1 MGGGYEQHFGLR
13 ERAFEPS
20 LDDLP
25 AQLSTSEVESYL
37 VERLRAAGWNGD
49 PVLDLGLAPL
59 LHEATGGDR
68 VAIDR
73 AMTALLE
80 EAAAAGR
87 TVIEGDRLAAWLDG
101 APIIDDAPP
110 PAGLAE
116 AQLDAIEG
124 AFAEHDRK
132 LARLRRELAELRDR
146 SGTSHAPASLEGRL
160 DALEARLDQQ
170 EAALRHVLER
180 LIAFFEEGRG

>member
-1 MGGGYEQHFGLR
+1 MGGDYDRHFGLQA
-13 ERAFEPS
+13 RAFEPS

-25 AQLSTSEVESYL
+25 AQLSVEEVEPYL

-49 PVLDLGLAPL
+49 PVLDLGLAAL
-59 LHEATGGDR
+59 LHEATAGNR

-80 EAAAAGR
+80 DAAATGRDFIAGD
-87 TVIEGDRLAAWLDG
+87 GLAAWLDG
-101 APIIDDAPP
+101 APLGDSAPP
-110 PAGLAE
+110 AAGLAE
-116 AQLDAIEG
+116 AQLDAIED

-146 SGTSHAPASLEGRL
+146 SGHVAAPAGIEERLDSLETRL
-160 DALEARLDQQ
+160 AQQ

-180 LIAFFEEGRG
+180 LISFFEEARG